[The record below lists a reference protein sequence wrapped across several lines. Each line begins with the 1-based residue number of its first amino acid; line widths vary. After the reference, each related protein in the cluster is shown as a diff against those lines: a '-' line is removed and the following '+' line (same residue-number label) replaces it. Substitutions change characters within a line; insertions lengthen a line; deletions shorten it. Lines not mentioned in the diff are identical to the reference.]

1 MLLEDCAEQG
11 YAYHVVSITDLENTL
26 AKGIEY
32 DDKATYGSKYYHFHS
47 YFDRFKPTDI
57 PEWVERKKA
66 IFASICFREGH
77 KWHSHS
83 ALLKIRIQR
92 DKCWVCNENL
102 ANFIY
107 EPFILKDM
115 DGFEATR
122 EYMSLNG
129 KAYVEEYWRNSLS
142 YMDNLNMRRDKEEGY
157 DAELLVMHS
166 IPPEDIQC
174 LYIVSDHQ
182 IMGYKEWQAY
192 FTTDNSQVNA
202 QYSKYLQPN
211 SISSASKT
219 FCSQ

>member
-11 YAYHVVSITDLENTL
+11 YAYHIVSITDLQKTL
-26 AKGIEY
+26 AEGINY
-32 DDKATYGSKYYHFHS
+32 DDKATYDSKYYRFHS
-47 YFDRFKPTDI
+47 FFDRFKPSDI
-57 PEWVERKKA
+57 PEWVERKRA
-66 IFASICFREGH
+66 IFASICFGEGH

-107 EPFILKDM
+107 EPFVLQDM
-115 DGFEATR
+115 EGFEATR
-122 EYMSLNG
+122 EYIDMKG

-142 YMDNLNMRRDKEEGY
+142 YMDNLNKRRDKKEGY
-157 DAELLVMHS
+157 DAELLVMHP

-182 IMGYKEWQAY
+182 IMSYKEWQAY
-192 FTTDNSQVNA
+192 FTEGNSQIKA
-202 QYSKYLQPN
+202 QYSRYLQPN
-211 SISSASKT
+211 NISSASKT
-219 FCSQ
+219 FGSQ